1 MLTPIHSFT
10 VTVEKRRG
18 DEEPVFVGAA
28 NWTINDMPSRQTFF
42 AIVGSFYEK
51 IELPYFPYR
60 VWAEVALRDRFETVE
75 VAEAVDNPQK
85 VAQELWTKITELSKP
100 Q

>member
-28 NWTINDMPSRQTFF
+28 NWTINDMPSRPTFF
-42 AIVGSFYEK
+42 AIVGSFYGK
-51 IELPYFPYR
+51 IELPYFPHR
-60 VWAEVALRDRFETVE
+60 VWADVALPDRLETVE
-75 VAEAVDNPQK
+75 VEEAVDDPQQ
-85 VAQELWTKITELSKP
+85 VAQELWVKITELPKTR
-100 Q
+100 